1 VNIIDA
7 LVVTL
12 GLDTE
17 DFVSRRK
24 DAETGVKQLS
34 AVATKASKEKQD
46 AAIKAKRA
54 ATDAEKQEREHEKK
68 LRESIR
74 SVRNEVVALFA
85 TMGAAIGFKTFLADT
100 INSQAQL
107 GRLGVNLGLSARR
120 LEAWGV
126 VATEMGGSAT
136 DAFGALQAV
145 AGGLAEASIKGHSAL
160 TDLANANGVALKD
173 AKGNVLSAEDALI
186 SISARMRQLPR
197 QQALWLANQL
207 GVGSMFNQLEQ
218 GPDVLRKQLDAAYGL
233 SRVTDASVASAQRL
247 QAQWALIQQR
257 FKETGELVFTKLA
270 PILEKLAL
278 RFADFLDSVDW
289 DSVIK
294 KLGNLVET
302 VGNVIKAFGGWQTV
316 AYGLGAILT
325 LKVLSPVLA
334 LVSGLIR
341 LIPLLASSTAGLTG
355 LAVAGS
361 AIVGWKIGSFVSD
374 QLAGTKAGDWL
385 GRFEGHVM
393 AGLGNN
399 KAWTAEQEDEWGNLS
414 PANRKQM
421 ALMYN
426 SMTAGDKATY
436 DKKNPRFAQ
445 LIQKEIQTETR
456 TEKAPAPG
464 APALNSTPSGT
475 AGPTSPPTALD
486 AAAHLGF
493 GNVNP
498 QHSQIFASNEEL
510 FSALETKFKLPEGL
524 LAGVFQKE
532 SAGGK
537 HLISPAGAEGPFQ
550 MMPKTAASL
559 GLRGDEVMDLDHSA
573 AAAAKY
579 FAQLLAQFHGDR
591 QKAVAAYNW
600 GSGNV
605 EKYGLANAPKE
616 TRDYIKAVGGSAQS
630 VAAASST
637 TTSSST
643 RTSQIHI
650 GKIEVSTKATN
661 AEELASDLPRALSRN
676 SLIAQ
681 VDSGMN

>member
-1 VNIIDA
+1 MNIIDA

-233 SRVTDASVASAQRL
+233 SRVTDTSVASAQRL

-316 AYGLGAILT
+316 AYSLGAILT

-399 KAWTAEQEDEWGNLS
+399 AAWTAEQEDAWGNLS
-414 PANRKQM
+414 SADRKQM
-421 ALMYN
+421 GLMYS
-426 SMTAGDKATY
+426 SMTAGDKAAY
-436 DKKNPRFAQ
+436 DKKGPRLAQ
-445 LIQKEIQTETR
+445 LIQSELATHKRASQVNQAKDTS
-456 TEKAPAPG
+456 G
-464 APALNSTPSGT
+464 ADPM
-475 AGPTSPPTALD
+475 
-486 AAAHLGF
+486 
-493 GNVNP
+493 
-498 QHSQIFASNEEL
+498 HSQIFGTNKEL
-510 FSALETKFKLPEGL
+510 FDSLESRFNLPSGL
-524 LAGVFQKE
+524 LNRVFQKE
-532 SAGGK
+532 SSGGK
-537 HLISPAGAEGPFQ
+537 HLVSPAGALGPMQF
-550 MMPKTAASL
+550 MPKTAASL
-559 GLRGDEVMDLDHSA
+559 GLQGNEVNDLDHSA
-573 AAAAKY
+573 AAAAQY
-579 FAQLLAQFHGDR
+579 FAKLMKQFHGD
-591 QKAVAAYNW
+591 QAKAIAAYNW

-605 EKYGLANAPKE
+605 TKYGLGAAPKE
-616 TRDYIKAVGGSAQS
+616 TRDYIAAVQGSAGQ
-630 VAAASST
+630 VASSRENN
-637 TTSSST
+637 TTSSV
-643 RTSQIHI
+643 RTSQTHI